1 MKKLLLFVGF
11 VLLMMLPIAFAD
23 TLSTLNAGYTFDDPS
38 GTVIRD
44 YTGKYNGTY
53 AGNYLQG
60 LNGLF
65 LNKSVATGNETN
77 GGVPTQYFDMPVPY
91 NDSFTWI
98 FAIQV
103 NETSTDCILCDDG
116 NGASD
121 RGTLWQKNGA
131 STLVYMWNS
140 ANVNSIAGIS
150 VPINL
155 PVGVKQI
162 VGMRKT
168 ASNVSFWVNGSLIYV
183 QNTSFTYK
191 DTGLNWKFGNRDVNA
206 LMLPMVVDEA
216 YYWGSAI
223 SDADMRYVM
232 NNSANPNNITRP
244 WNISAGNTTIS
255 AYNVYTNASIT
266 NFTAYITNGSVQI
279 NQTTTNGTIQTIIP
293 TNSSYLWNITLES
306 NESGGYFNETYTSVN
321 VSSNV
326 NKSMA
331 QNTYSFYAVEKVT
344 GNNLTGF
351 NFSSVRGSTT
361 YAINQTHYLS
371 NGTYDITAFKTGYYN
386 KTTAITAT
394 NLFNGTQNI
403 SYVGN
408 HSLNITARDN
418 FTNALINSFSV
429 RVVNTTYS
437 YTETYSTTN
446 GIILDNTTS
455 VQLTYEASA
464 TGYFNTTGV
473 LTLTGNSSNN
483 TIIMTPYGGLQVKFI
498 RSSNGS
504 LILTPTQTVMF
515 QNTTNS
521 TSFTGTNGTANVTNL
536 VEDTYLVLCQVT
548 GFDNNTYAYDYPAT
562 TDTHPS
568 IFYCVMSVG
577 TTPITFQIQSPDLTP
592 LGNVLIQIEQ
602 FVNGSF
608 ATVASDY
615 TDGTG
620 QSVLNLVQGLTTR
633 ITLSLAGYTTQV
645 NVNSLDATTYTY
657 TLDPVNRF
665 DPSNSAGSSITYSF
679 YPTQFDL
686 NLSVWGFTLNVTP
699 DSGTLL
705 DYFKITI
712 ANASGSII
720 TQFNST
726 NSSGG
731 NITIPFNTTPYNGS
745 TLRVTYSFKKINSTE
760 FQVLVV
766 YNIADNYV
774 TGSIIGARNYILAN
788 FDLGERIFLWMFL
801 TICSALLLSAL
812 GIKDLLN
819 VFLTSVIWL
828 GLAYVFAMNTIIV
841 GLIFFLL
848 FLAIVRYTL

>member
-1 MKKLLLFVGF
+1 MNKFAVIFLTLTVMLLALPFASAITSDVWFTNGSQSTTGTTSIGAEIVPKFNINQIQIGF
-11 VLLMMLPIAFAD
+11 KD
-23 TLSTLNAGYTFDDPS
+23 
-38 GTVIRD
+38 GTVGSTAR
-44 YTGKYNGTY
+44 
-53 AGNYLQG
+53 
-60 LNGLF
+60 
-65 LNKSVATGNETN
+65 V
-77 GGVPTQYFDMPVPY
+77 M
-91 NDSFTWI
+91 I
-98 FAIQV
+98 F
-103 NETSTDCILCDDG
+103 
-116 NGASD
+116 
-121 RGTLWQKNGA
+121 
-131 STLVYMWNS
+131 
-140 ANVNSIAGIS
+140 
-150 VPINL
+150 
-155 PVGVKQI
+155 
-162 VGMRKT
+162 
-168 ASNVSFWVNGSLIYV
+168 
-183 QNTSFTYK
+183 
-191 DTGLNWKFGNRDVNA
+191 
-206 LMLPMVVDEA
+206 
-216 YYWGSAI
+216 
-223 SDADMRYVM
+223 
-232 NNSANPNNITRP
+232 
-244 WNISAGNTTIS
+244 AGNTSLIWNQSVSTSGAKTWATIS
-255 AYNVYTNASIT
+255 GIQLNASQKYGIIILNTTGNILTQFVNGNSTVVQGT
-266 NFTAYITNGSVQI
+266 NLNFSLGSYYSNTATGYTLYTASQLWGFQNISSELANQGTNTTFTAYNTYTNSTINSFCINITGNYSC
-279 NQTTTNGTIQTIIP
+279 TTTGQVNLSTIL
-293 TNSSYLWNITLES
+293 TNSSQLWTVQYFS
-306 NESGGYFNETYTSVN
+306 NETGGYFNETYTSVN

-371 NGTYDITAFKTGYYN
+371 NGTYSINALKSGYYN
-386 KTTAITAT
+386 KTTPITAT
-394 NLFNGTQNI
+394 TLFNGTQNI

-408 HSLNITARDN
+408 HTLNITARDN
-418 FTNALINSFSV
+418 FTNALITSFSV

-437 YTETYSTTN
+437 YTETYSTTS

-464 TGYFNTTGV
+464 TGYFNATGT
-473 LTLTGNSSNN
+473 LTLTGNASNN
-483 TIIMTPYGGLQVKFI
+483 SITMTPYGGLQVKFI
-498 RSSNGS
+498 RASNGT
-504 LILTPTQTVMF
+504 LILSPTQTVIF
-515 QNTTNS
+515 QNSTNS

-536 VEDTYLVLCQVT
+536 VEDTYQVLCQVT
-548 GFDNNTYAYDYPAT
+548 GFDNNSYTYDYPAT
-562 TDTHPS
+562 TDAHPS
-568 IFYCVMSVG
+568 IFYCVMSSG

-592 LGNVLIQIEQ
+592 LGSVLIQVEQ

-608 ATVASDY
+608 VTVASDF

-645 NVNSLDATTYTY
+645 NVNSLDTTTYTY

-679 YPTQFDL
+679 FPTQFDL

-712 ANASGSII
+712 ANANGTIL

-745 TLRVTYSFKKINSTE
+745 TLRVTYSFKKVNSTE

-801 TICSALLLSAL
+801 TIVSALLLSAL

-819 VFLTSVIWL
+819 VLLVSMIWL
-828 GLAYVFAMNTIIV
+828 GLAYVFAMNMVIV
-841 GLIFFLL
+841 GFIFFLL
-848 FLAIVRYTL
+848 LLAIVRYTL

>member
-1 MKKLLLFVGF
+1 MKKLLLFIGL
-11 VLLMMLPIAFAD
+11 VLLMMLPMVSAD
-23 TLSTLNAGYTFDDPS
+23 VNTSLVSYWTLDANGNDYFNRINLTNLNTVTFPAGGIINNTGSFVSASSQALRSNSATQLPTSGSFTISCWYKGTTANMGVCGFGEVAGGGQRRQLEIRSSNLYFGGFGAGNDADSGIQVTSNTWTLLTVTYDGATIRTYVNGTAGATQATVLNTANATFNIGYNVAVGYANGLIDEVGVWNTTLSTADILYL
-38 GTVIRD
+38 
-44 YTGKYNGTY
+44 YNG
-53 AGNYLQG
+53 G
-60 LNGLF
+60 
-65 LNKSVATGNETN
+65 TGNRPFNT
-77 GGVPTQYFDMPVPY
+77 TF
-91 NDSFTWI
+91 
-98 FAIQV
+98 
-103 NETSTDCILCDDG
+103 
-116 NGASD
+116 
-121 RGTLWQKNGA
+121 
-131 STLVYMWNS
+131 
-140 ANVNSIAGIS
+140 ANVT
-150 VPINL
+150 V
-155 PVGVKQI
+155 
-162 VGMRKT
+162 
-168 ASNVSFWVNGSLIYV
+168 
-183 QNTSFTYK
+183 
-191 DTGLNWKFGNRDVNA
+191 
-206 LMLPMVVDEA
+206 
-216 YYWGSAI
+216 
-223 SDADMRYVM
+223 
-232 NNSANPNNITRP
+232 
-244 WNISAGNTTIS
+244 S
-255 AYNVYTNASIT
+255 AYNFYTNASLT

-293 TNSSYLWNITLES
+293 ANSSYLWDITFES
-306 NESGGYFNETYTSVN
+306 NESGGYFNETYTGVN

-344 GNNLTGF
+344 GANLTGF

-371 NGTYDITAFKTGYYN
+371 NGTYSITAFKSGYYN

-483 TIIMTPYGGLQVKFI
+483 TIVMTPYGGLQVKFI

-504 LILTPTQTVMF
+504 LILSPTQTVMF
-515 QNTTNS
+515 QNTTSS
-521 TSFTGTNGTANVTNL
+521 TSFTGINGTANITNL

-548 GFDNNTYAYDYPAT
+548 GFDNNSYTYDYPAT

-568 IFYCVMSVG
+568 IFYCIMSSG
-577 TTPITFQIQSPDLTP
+577 TTPITFQIQAPDLTP

-645 NVNSLDATTYTY
+645 NVNNLDATTYIY

-745 TLRVTYSFKKINSTE
+745 TLRVTYSFKKVNSTE

-766 YNIADNYV
+766 YNIADNYI